1 MSAHNFKDFEAL
13 LHSPFKEV
21 QALARKAQ
29 TYKEAFDA
37 KEISEGE
44 YNDLIKDLTNLDN
57 IDRALLSADIWNGV
71 MAAVTIIKTLRSL
84 AII

>member
-1 MSAHNFKDFEAL
+1 MSAHNFNDFAEL
-13 LHSPFKEV
+13 LHSPFSEV
-21 QALARKAQ
+21 RALAHKAQ
-29 TYKEAFDA
+29 GYKISFDA

>member
-1 MSAHNFKDFEAL
+1 MSAHNFNDFEEL

-21 QALARKAQ
+21 RALALKAQ
-29 TYKEAFDA
+29 EYKAAFDT